1 MAARDALY
9 EAEARTLKAHAYA
22 DVLKRHQATAADTAQ
37 LPEAGWEM
45 IRTLCAAPYNTR
57 PLASGETRAVVVALL
72 EAREAAQLASQGCDP
87 FAGLS

>member
-22 DVLKRHQATAADTAQ
+22 DVLKRHQATAEATAQ
-37 LPEAGWEM
+37 LPEEGWEA
-45 IRTLCAAPYNTR
+45 IRQLCAAPYNAR

-72 EAREAAQLASQGCDP
+72 EAAEAAALLSHGCDP
-87 FAGLS
+87 FEGL